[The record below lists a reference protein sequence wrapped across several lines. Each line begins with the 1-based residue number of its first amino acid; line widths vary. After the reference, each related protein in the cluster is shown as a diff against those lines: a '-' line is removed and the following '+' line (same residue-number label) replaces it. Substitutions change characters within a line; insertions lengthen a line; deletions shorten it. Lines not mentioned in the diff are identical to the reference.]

1 MSKTRIIAEDTIV
14 LFADLQAGIADL
26 PMTVTSDR
34 LRKGVSGLARLA
46 ALFEMPAVATV
57 VQGRDAGSSAI
68 MPEISQALGVLNVV
82 QRATADAFRNE
93 TILKAISASDRK
105 TVLIS
110 GVATELAVQLPAL
123 TGSDLGYRMF
133 VVVDACGGMSTRTE
147 RAAFQRMQAA
157 GVSMVSVM
165 SLAGEL
171 TPNLGDAVGQKAV
184 PIIFEMATA
193 G

>member
-1 MSKTRIIAEDTIV
+1 MSKTRVIAEDTIV

-46 ALFEMPAVATV
+46 ALFGMPAIATV
-57 VQGRDAGSSAI
+57 VQGREAGAPAI
-68 MPEISQALGVLNVV
+68 MPEINQALGMLNVV
-82 QRATADAFRNE
+82 QRATADALRNE

-133 VVVDACGGMSTRTE
+133 VVVDACGGMSARTE
-147 RAAFQRMQAA
+147 QAALQRMQAA
-157 GVSMVSVM
+157 GVNMISVIT
-165 SLAGEL
+165 LAGEL
-171 TPNLGDAVGQKAV
+171 TPNLGDAIGQKAV
-184 PIIFEMATA
+184 SIIFEMATA

>member
-26 PMTVTSDR
+26 PMTVSSER
-34 LRKGVSGLARLA
+34 LRKGVSGLARVA
-46 ALFEMPAVATV
+46 SLFGIPAIATV
-57 VQGRDAGSSAI
+57 VQGREGGAPAI
-68 MPEISQALGVLNVV
+68 MPEINEALGMLDVI
-82 QRATADAFRNE
+82 QRVTADAFRNE
-93 TILKAISASDRK
+93 VILKAISASGRK

-123 TGSDLGYRMF
+123 TGSDLGYRVF
-133 VVVDACGGMSTRTE
+133 VVIDACGGMSARTE
-147 RAAFQRMQAA
+147 QAAFQRMQAG
-157 GVSMVSVM
+157 GVNLVSVM
-165 SLAGEL
+165 TLAGEL
-171 TPNLGDAVGQKAV
+171 TPNLGDAIGQKAV

>member
-26 PMTVTSDR
+26 PMTVTSER

-46 ALFEMPAVATV
+46 ALFGLPSLATV
-57 VQGRDAGSSAI
+57 VQGRDPGSPAI
-68 MPEISQALGVLNVV
+68 MPEINKALGMLEVV
-82 QRATADAFRNE
+82 QRVTADAFRNE
-93 TILKAISASDRK
+93 TILKTINASGRK

-133 VVVDACGGMSTRTE
+133 VVVDACGGMSSRTE
-147 RAAFQRMQAA
+147 QAALQRMQAA
-157 GVSMVSVM
+157 GVNLVSVM
-165 SLAGEL
+165 TLAGEL
-171 TPNLGDAVGQKAV
+171 APNLGDAMGQKAV